1 VIVRILGE
9 GQLRL
14 PDGGLPELG
23 ELDDELANAV
33 SAGDEARFREAL
45 TTLLDQVRPVGQPL
59 APDELKPSDL
69 VLPAADAALNEVKKL
84 LEEEGL
90 IS

>member
-45 TTLLDQVRPVGQPL
+45 TTLLDQVRAVGQPL